1 MERMTYLAGIAL
13 ALTIS
18 VSATLVGFD
27 RDRAFYPTLLVVIAS
42 YYVLFAVLGGSSHA
56 LGVET
61 LVMAGFLLVAAI
73 GFKKN
78 LWLVAAALAFHG
90 IFDWFHGHL
99 VDNPGVPA
107 WWPPFCLSYDIT
119 AAAFLAW
126 LLKRPHGRLVA
137 WATSRS

>member
-1 MERMTYLAGIAL
+1 VPYLAGIAL

-18 VSATLVGFD
+18 IIANVVGFD

-42 YYVLFAVLGGSSHA
+42 YYVLFAVMGGSGSA
-56 LGVET
+56 LVLET
-61 LVMAGFLLVAAI
+61 LVLAGFLLVAAI
-73 GFKKN
+73 GFKNN
-78 LWLVAAALAFHG
+78 LWLVVAALALHG

-107 WWPPFCLSYDIT
+107 WWPAFCLTYDIT

-126 LLKRPHGRLVA
+126 LLKRSHQTAQSQTV
-137 WATSRS
+137 S